1 MLVLSSFKICTSLDL
16 LSSARV
22 FSSDQSLA
30 CLHLLDKTDLKALI
44 TSLGLL
50 LTAFST
56 RETEMSASDATCSP
70 YSTSS
75 NLHFL
80 PEEHPSRTLGTFSNS
95 DFVTAAATGSQFYFR
110 YTFQI
115 LTGSRPLSAWM

>member
-1 MLVLSSFKICTSLDL
+1 MLVSSSFKICTSLDL

-22 FSSDQSLA
+22 FSCDQSSA

-56 RETEMSASDATCSP
+56 GETEMSASDATCSP
-70 YSTSS
+70 YGTSS
-75 NLHFL
+75 NLRFL
-80 PEEHPSRTLGTFSNS
+80 PEEHPSRTSGTFSNS
-95 DFVTAAATGSQFYFR
+95 DFATATATGSQFYFR
-110 YTFQI
+110 
-115 LTGSRPLSAWM
+115 